1 MWDLIAFA
9 AGIGFGLM
17 GLAAYI
23 KTNFEARKDAKDY
36 KNKIRELEEIISE
49 GQRIDP
55 RVLIQKEKD
64 LIDSAKYEIWI
75 LGINALGVF
84 HESFENIISFIE
96 RGGKVRVLLL
106 DPESEAFSQ
115 RERKEEGNGKEK
127 SGRLKAEYVT
137 SVAFCKDIGRLNN
150 NRDSLELKVYNEEPE
165 DALLVADPQHDTGM
179 IHINSYNPELI
190 RGYIGVH
197 RYITKKLQTDL
208 FSQWLQKYKV
218 LWDNAEKVM
227 LYEKWNEGPMLRD
240 F

>member
-36 KNKIRELEEIISE
+36 KNEIRKLQEIISE

-55 RVLIQKEKD
+55 SVLIQKEKD

-137 SVAFCKDIGRLNN
+137 SVAFCKDIDRLSN
-150 NRDSLELKVYNEEPE
+150 NRDSLELKVYNEAPE
-165 DALLVADPQHDTGM
+165 DALLLADPQHDTGI
-179 IHINSYNPELI
+179 IHINEYNPELI

-197 RYITKKLQTDL
+197 RYIIKEFQTDL

-227 LYEKWNEGPMLRD
+227 LYEK
-240 F
+240 